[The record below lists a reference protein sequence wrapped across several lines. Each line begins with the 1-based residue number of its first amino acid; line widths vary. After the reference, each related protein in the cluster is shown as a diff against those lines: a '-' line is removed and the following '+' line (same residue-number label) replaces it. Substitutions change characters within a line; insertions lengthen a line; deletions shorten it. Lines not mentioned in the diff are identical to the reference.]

1 MKRAAS
7 PLPAPCLCLREI
19 VRRGLTESLP
29 INAHDI
35 INNREGAVTVG
46 ITQFSPALKGVFVSK
61 FDSREDLIEVLLG
74 SW

>member
-1 MKRAAS
+1 M
-7 PLPAPCLCLREI
+7 
-19 VRRGLTESLP
+19 RRGLTESLP